1 MINVKKTGQNIRG
14 LIKKS
19 RYSVTDV
26 SDILN
31 ISKTAMYCW
40 FRGESLPSIDNLCL
54 LAELLEIR
62 IDDMISYSKIL
73 NTQKAA

>member
-1 MINVKKTGQNIRG
+1 MINTIETGRKIRE
-14 LIKKS
+14 LIKHS

-62 IDDMISYSKIL
+62 VDDMISYSKIL
-73 NTQKAA
+73 NISKAA

>member
-1 MINVKKTGQNIRG
+1 MINVKATGERIREFIKT
-14 LIKKS
+14 S

-31 ISKTAMYCW
+31 VSKTAMYCW

-73 NTQKAA
+73 NISKAA